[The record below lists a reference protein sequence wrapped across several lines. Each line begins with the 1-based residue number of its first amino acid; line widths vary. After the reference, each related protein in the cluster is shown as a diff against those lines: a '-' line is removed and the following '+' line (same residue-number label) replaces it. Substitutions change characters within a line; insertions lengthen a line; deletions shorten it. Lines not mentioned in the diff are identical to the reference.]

1 MEIIVGKKGTQ
12 KLPITDPMVSRNH
25 CKLTE
30 QPDGAFLLED
40 LGSANGT
47 FVNGS
52 SVIRTRVTRD
62 TIIQLGPNL
71 KVRVAD
77 LVGAPISSGSEKP
90 SAPKAPTPPTPQPPK
105 PEPVPEFSVKTLQYI
120 WDEYQNELDEIRAK
134 QKSINTWRMA
144 TPLFTMAS
152 GVLTAATGGNP
163 IGWIL
168 MIIGLCITV
177 YAFVKTSNDDSD
189 ERRKIALDKFQTHYI
204 CPNPKCGHTHAQSPK
219 ILLQNKTCPFC
230 KCKYIE

>member
-1 MEIIVGKKGTQ
+1 MTEIIIGKKGTQ
-12 KLPITDPMVSRNH
+12 KLPISDPMVSRNH

-30 QPDGAFLLED
+30 QLDGSFILED

-52 SVIRTRVTRD
+52 SVIRTHVTRD
-62 TIIQLGPNL
+62 TIIQLGPSF

-77 LVGAPISSGSEKP
+77 LVGSSVSEG
-90 SAPKAPTPPTPQPPK
+90 PKVQTPPPPQPPR
-105 PEPVPEFSVKTLQYI
+105 PEPTPEFSVKPLQHV
-120 WDEYQNELDEIRAK
+120 WDEYQNELDGIRDK

-168 MIIGLCITV
+168 MIIGLCITI
-177 YAFVKTSNDDSD
+177 YAFVKTSNDNSD
-189 ERRKIALDKFQTHYI
+189 ERRRIALDKFQTHYI

-219 ILLQNKTCPFC
+219 ILLQNKTCPYC
-230 KCKYIE
+230 KCKFKE

>member
-77 LVGAPISSGSEKP
+77 LVGDQI
-90 SAPKAPTPPTPQPPK
+90 PQSPQLPK
-105 PEPVPEFSVKTLQYI
+105 PEPVPEFSVKPLQYI

>member
-52 SVIRTRVTRD
+52 SVIRTCVTRD

-77 LVGAPISSGSEKP
+77 LVGDQIPQF
-90 SAPKAPTPPTPQPPK
+90 PQPPK
-105 PEPVPEFSVKTLQYI
+105 PEPVPEFSVKPLQYI

-134 QKSINTWRMA
+134 QKSINTWRMT